1 MRRAARRDANEP
13 EIIAALTA
21 LGAHVEQL
29 SQDGV
34 PDLLISYRRRLYL
47 MEVIGPAKA
56 KRYRATGG
64 LTPAQVKWHRRFVSN
79 PLASPLIFIAYN
91 VQEAAQMIICTAP
104 PEKP

>member
-56 KRYRATGG
+56 KRYRNSGG
-64 LTPAQVKWHRRFVSN
+64 LTPAQERWHSHYHDF
-79 PLASPLIFIAYN
+79 ASPSIFIAYN
-91 VQEAAQMIICTAP
+91 VSEAVRMIRSTAP
-104 PEKP
+104 TEKA

>member
-64 LTPAQVKWHRRFVSN
+64 LTPAQVRWHVRYNLHGSPQIFV
-79 PLASPLIFIAYN
+79 AYD
-91 VQEAAQMIICTAP
+91 VEQAMRMIRSTAP
-104 PEKP
+104 TETTQ